1 MKYLSL
7 LALSILVSCEK
18 PNSTYLDQRPELQK
32 ALSDFEVMDGF
43 NIEIVAAEP
52 LISDPVAMEIDENGD
67 WYVAEMPGYPL
78 DLTKTGKI
86 KKLIDTDGDGLPDKS
101 EIFADSLTLPM
112 GLMKWEDGFLVTD
125 APDVLYLADKNNDGE
140 AEIREPMI
148 TGFSLSNP
156 QHNMN
161 TPKFGLDNWIY
172 VAHSGAINSFA
183 YEHIFN
189 DKGSEIKFVKEP
201 NSPRLARNADG
212 RNVRFKPKSLE
223 LETLSGESQ
232 YGHTTDPWGHRF
244 YTDNANHLFHE
255 VMDARYVNANPN
267 LAIEEAMEK
276 FSDHGNAAK
285 VFPITENPNHQLLTD
300 VGQITSSC
308 GITWYDGGAFG
319 AGFENATLIGE
330 PVHNLVHIDHIE
342 SKGATFSGKRVLKNK
357 EFLASKDP
365 WFRPVFFY
373 VGPDGAL
380 YVVDYYRQIVE
391 HPEWMSDEVNESG
404 ALYEGTEKGRI
415 YRITPKSGLKMD
427 WMSALN
433 LSEKTTQELAELLNH
448 KNGWYRRTAQR
459 LLFQRDDHS
468 VASMLHKIL
477 KEGNEEAKIPALWL
491 LHDWK
496 ELNSSDLTIALTAKE
511 SGVRENALQLI
522 DRAWSN
528 PEFQTEELKS
538 ALLKTANDPSDRVRF
553 QFLCSSA
560 FFNFPEMAEL
570 KSTIL
575 KNDVEDKWV
584 GIAAIAASAG
594 SEEILFQNAVRD
606 FGSKASE
613 NKSLFFAH
621 TAATLYKKGGLGLI
635 SKILEK
641 NEESNSWWQ
650 AAMLSGLATRQE
662 YDTPNT
668 LSTSE
673 QGQLLSRFLDT
684 QSKDLR
690 KSIISVFDVN
700 KVSKKIN
707 TNSIYAKMINDTD
720 FQIDGMS
727 LLSALGDAKIKDK
740 ILKNILASE
749 DEKLQ
754 LASLKALP
762 STLKESELALINKKY
777 TGLTRSSKK
786 AWVSYLLEN
795 HDKVSELIRQVELG
809 KIPKADLE
817 WPQIVDLMNYYDT
830 NIRNYAREVFAIN
843 EDRKAVLQSY
853 LPAANMK
860 GNAQN
865 GKKIFEQNCA
875 ICHQIDGKEGK
886 AFGPDLATLKSR
898 NKHSIITEIINPN
911 NSIADKYGQ
920 WEIETNNGTHLA
932 GIITSE
938 NENSLSLKTLGGKSE
953 TIAKTAIK
961 SRQIA
966 KKSAMPNG
974 FEGAI
979 SPKDMSDI
987 LALIKGE

>member
-52 LISDPVAMEIDENGD
+52 LISDPVAMEIDEKGD

-86 KKLIDTDGDGLPDKS
+86 KKLIDTDGDGFPDKS
-101 EIFADSLTLPM
+101 EIYADSLTLPM
-112 GLMKWEDGFLVTD
+112 GLMKWENGFLVAD
-125 APDVLYLADKNNDGE
+125 APDVLYLEDKNNDGK
-140 AEIREPMI
+140 AEIRKPMI

-161 TPKFGLDNWIY
+161 TPKFGVDNWIY

-189 DKGSEIKFVKEP
+189 DKGSIIKFPNKQ
-201 NSPRLARNADG
+201 NSPSLARNADG
-212 RNVRFKPKSLE
+212 RNVRFKPNTVE
-223 LETLSGESQ
+223 LEKLSGESQ

-319 AGFENATLIGE
+319 AEFEKTTLIGE

-342 SKGATFSGKRVLKNK
+342 SEGATFTGKRVLENK

-404 ALYEGTEKGRI
+404 ALYEGTKKGRI
-415 YRITPKSGLKMD
+415 YRITPKRGLKMD

-468 VASMLHKIL
+468 VASILHKVL
-477 KEGNEEAKIPALWL
+477 EENNEEAKIPALWL

-496 ELNSSDLTIALTAKE
+496 ELNSNDLTFALTAKE

-522 DRAWSN
+522 DRAWSD

-538 ALLKTANDPSDRVRF
+538 ALLKTANDPSERVRF
-553 QFLCSSA
+553 QWLCSSA
-560 FFNFPEMAEL
+560 FFNFPGIEES

-575 KNDVEDKWV
+575 KNDVEDNWV
-584 GIAAIAASAG
+584 GIAAIAASSG
-594 SEEILFQNAVRD
+594 SEETLFQNAVRD
-606 FGSKASE
+606 FGSEASE

-621 TAATLYKKGGLGLI
+621 TAATLYKKGDLGLI
-635 SKILEK
+635 SKILQKSED
-641 NEESNSWWQ
+641 SNSWWQ
-650 AAMLSGLATRQE
+650 AAMLSGLSKIQE
-662 YDTPNT
+662 YSSPNT
-668 LSTSE
+668 LTKSE
-673 QGQLLSRFLDT
+673 QEQLLSRFLET
-684 QSKDLR
+684 QNQDLR

-700 KVSKKIN
+700 KVSKELNIN
-707 TNSIYAKMINDTD
+707 LIYAKMNEDID

-727 LLSALGDAKIKDK
+727 LLSTLGDAKIKDK
-740 ILKNILASE
+740 VLKNILASE

-762 STLKESELALINKKY
+762 STLNESELALINKKY
-777 TGLTRSSKK
+777 SVLTRSSKK

-795 HDKVSELIRQVELG
+795 KDKVSELIRQVELG

-843 EDRKAVLQSY
+843 EDRKAVLQNY

-875 ICHQIDGKEGK
+875 ICHQIDGKDGID
-886 AFGPDLATLKSR
+886 FGPDLATLKSR
-898 NKHSIITEIINPN
+898 SKHSIITEIINPN

-920 WEIETNNGTHLA
+920 WKIETIDGDHLS

-938 NENSLSLKTLGGKSE
+938 NENSISLKTLGGKTE
-953 TIAKTAIK
+953 NIVKTAIK

-966 KKSAMPNG
+966 RLSAMPNG
-974 FEGAI
+974 LEGAI
-979 SPKDMSDI
+979 SPKEMADV